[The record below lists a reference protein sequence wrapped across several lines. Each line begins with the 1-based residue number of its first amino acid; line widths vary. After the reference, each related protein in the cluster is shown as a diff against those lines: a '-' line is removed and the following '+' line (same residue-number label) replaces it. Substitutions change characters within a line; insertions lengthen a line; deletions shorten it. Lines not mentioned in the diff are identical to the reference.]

1 MAEDYGKPETE
12 AERRAREQDEYW
24 AKVAAKGGGGGD
36 GPERYGRQARQ
47 TEMAETPPP
56 PGIDPN
62 ETDPLVIIYAA
73 IQANTDGMKEAAA
86 QAKATR
92 SEVAASDRQ
101 TGQQLE
107 TLKTYVL
114 DEYHGHWHPHHPR
127 GKDRQCRGH
136 QISLG
141 CRWISRRD
149 DGSRS
154 RTVPLATFLRVS
166 PRP

>member
-12 AERRAREQDEYW
+12 AERRAREDSEYW
-24 AKVAAKGGGGGD
+24 EKVAAQGSGGKNW
-36 GPERYGRQARQ
+36 PERNRRQARQ

-92 SEVAASDRQ
+92 SEVAASDRR
-101 TGQQLE
+101 TEQLFE
-107 TLKTYVL
+107 ALKTYVL
-114 DEYHGHWHPHHPR
+114 ANTRAVETFTAHEQMIANAETAKYWWGV
-127 GKDRQCRGH
+127 GGF
-136 QISLG
+136 LAG
-141 CRWISRRD
+141 M
-149 DGSRS
+149 
-154 RTVPLATFLRVS
+154 TVLEAGQLLWLHFFG
-166 PRP
+166 